1 MGSIKVLLRAKKLKD
16 GTHPLIIQITK
27 DRKRSIISLGY
38 SLKKD
43 AWDAK
48 NQRVK
53 SSHPNSARLNN
64 FIAAKLAE
72 VMNASLELEAVPEK
86 ISPQAVREKVKPTGG
101 TSFFSQAEN
110 YLKDLKLSGKYNQYT
125 ADKPRLRHFRKFLK
139 EKDIFFSEVTESLLH
154 RFARELRVNPAIRE
168 TRKLKDGS
176 IVPPKESIS
185 ERSVMNHLV
194 TIRSIFSHAAR
205 NGVVDKR
212 NSPFGADKVSI
223 RLPQS
228 LKIGLSAEDVSALET
243 VHLEEPYHHAR
254 NLWLFSFYLAGMRVS
269 DVLRLK
275 WSDMQNGRLYYAM
288 GKNDKAGSLKLPEQA
303 LSIIA
308 QYEPLRAG
316 NDDYIFPELKGVTL
330 ATLSDKFNLQRT
342 IAFQTSRIDKFLN
355 DVVRER
361 AGIDAGKKLT
371 MHIARHTFG
380 NLSGDSIPIQMLQK
394 LYRHSSVTTTI
405 GYQANFVHKD
415 ADDALAA
422 VIKTLKPLSP

>member
-16 GTHPLIIQITK
+16 GTQPLIIQITK
-27 DRKRSIISLGY
+27 DRKRSILHLGY
-38 SLKKD
+38 SLKKES
-43 AWDAK
+43 WDAK

-53 SSHPNSARLNN
+53 SNHPNSARLNN

-72 VMNASLELEAVPEK
+72 VMNAALELESVPEK
-86 ISPQAVREKVKPTGG
+86 VSPQTVKEKIKPNGG

-110 YLKDLKLSGKYNQYT
+110 YLKELKATGKYNQYT

-139 EKDIFFSEVTESLLH
+139 DRDIFFSEITESLLH
-154 RFARELRVNPAIRE
+154 RFTQELRTNPAIRE

-194 TIRSIFSHAAR
+194 TIRSIFAHAAR
-205 NGVVDKR
+205 SGVVDKR
-212 NSPFGADKVSI
+212 NSPFGTDKVSI
-223 RLPQS
+223 KLPQS
-228 LKIGLSAEDVSALET
+228 LKIGLNAEDVAALEA
-243 VHLEEPYHHAR
+243 VELEQPYHHAR

-269 DVLRLK
+269 DVFRLK
-275 WSDMQNGRLYYAM
+275 WTDIQNGRLYYAM
-288 GKNDKAGSLKLPEQA
+288 GKNAKAGSLKLPEKATAILQ
-303 LSIIA
+303 
-308 QYEPLRAG
+308 QYESMKEA

-330 ATLSDKFNLQRT
+330 STLSDRFNLQRT

-355 DVVRER
+355 EVVRER

-415 ADDALAA
+415 ADEALEA
-422 VIKTLKPLSP
+422 VLTGKLKK